1 MKTKTTQNCSGCLLV
16 RASDP
21 RRSAVQRRAFL
32 TASFSAILVGG
43 TVFAETPGAGPL
55 VIRMISRER
64 LLRDVEVARQLR
76 QAEQR
81 MTERLQAQ
89 IDETRVA
96 LAAEEA
102 ELAEVRETLP
112 VDELD
117 RRIQDFDR
125 RMRLARQI
133 TQERAAS
140 LQKGFQDARAAVV
153 AGLPALIERLRQEVG
168 ADVILNADQVLAAD
182 PALDLT
188 DRAVSL
194 FDEAGP
200 KPPIP
205 DIDLTLPVRELV
217 APEADDG

>member
-1 MKTKTTQNCSGCLLV
+1 
-16 RASDP
+16 
-21 RRSAVQRRAFL
+21 
-32 TASFSAILVGG
+32 
-43 TVFAETPGAGPL
+43 
-55 VIRMISRER
+55 MISRER

-133 TQERAAS
+133 TQERAAA

-168 ADVILNADQVLAAD
+168 ADVILNAEQVLAAD

-200 KPPIP
+200 RPPIP

-217 APEADDG
+217 APEADGG